1 MPYTKTPTMDTYSS
15 DRVQLFR
22 EVAQRDGGQ
31 LGKDEDYLNVFM
43 EPVKQSKAGDQRHFI
58 MKRCGSSQVIS
69 SVAASNVRGMHY
81 WADQGKLYY
90 CVGRSV
96 YVYDVSA
103 GTSVTLTDVFV
114 TSSGEVGFTEFLYI
128 DGTTKIVAT
137 DGTAVSGII
146 TIDSSNTVVTSA
158 DADLPAHLPYPIFLD
173 GYLFI
178 CKTNSA
184 DLYNSDQD
192 DPLSWVVGTFIS
204 AEMEPDLVVR
214 VAKLNNY
221 IIVFGRESIEYFWDA
236 ANAAP
241 DSPLQR
247 NDTPVKVNSY
257 LGGFSI
263 YGNSVYFIGQDM
275 NGQPDVFVL
284 KDFKIESIG
293 TPSISRYLN
302 VAGDDISSWQG
313 AIVSVQGHTFYLIN
327 AGSSKTWAIDVDT
340 SLITRWAFQN
350 NSTFDIRKTSSVTSS
365 SRSRSFF
372 ALDDGTSTIYRF
384 NEELYQDNGVNY
396 TVVVT
401 TEASDFGTL
410 NRKSMARASLLSDR
424 PEVDS
429 YITLSWSDN
438 DYKTFSTGVSI
449 NLNQDL
455 PCATRLGNF
464 RQRIFKITYTD
475 SYPLRIQDLEVDI
488 NKGTR

>member
-1 MPYTKTPTMDTYSS
+1 MDTYSS

-43 EPVKQSKAGDQRHFI
+43 EPIKQGKTGDQRHFL
-58 MKRCGSSQVIS
+58 MKRCGTSQVVA
-69 SVAASNVRGMHY
+69 SVASSNVRGMHY

-90 CVGRSV
+90 CVGRNI
-96 YVYDVSA
+96 YVYNVNA
-103 GTSVTLTDVFV
+103 GTSVTLSNVFT
-114 TSSGEVGFTEFLYI
+114 TSTGEVGFTEFLYI
-128 DGTTKIVAT
+128 DGTVKVVAT
-137 DGTAVSGII
+137 DGTAVTGII
-146 TIDSSNTVVTSA
+146 TIDAANTVVTSS
-158 DADLPAHLPYPIFLD
+158 DADLNAHLPYPVFLD
-173 GYLFI
+173 GYLFV
-178 CKTNSA
+178 CEANSA
-184 DLYNSDQD
+184 ELYNSDQD
-192 DPLSWVVGTFIS
+192 DPLAWTAGTFIS

-214 VAKLNNY
+214 IAKLNNY
-221 IIVFGRESIEYFWDA
+221 IIVFGKESIEYFWDA
-236 ANAAP
+236 GNAAP
-241 DSPLQR
+241 ESPLQR

-313 AIVSVQGHTFYLIN
+313 VIVSIQGHTFYLIN
-327 AGSSKTWAIDVDT
+327 AGSSKTWSIDVDT
-340 SLITRWAFQN
+340 ALITRWAFKN
-350 NSTFDIRKTSSVTSS
+350 NTTFDIRKTTSVTSTS
-365 SRSRSFF
+365 QSRSFF

-384 NEELYQDNGVNY
+384 NETVYQDNGINY
-396 TVVVT
+396 NVLIT

-410 NRKSMARASLLSDR
+410 NRKTMGRASIIADR
-424 PEVDS
+424 PESDS
-429 YITLSWSDN
+429 MITLSWSDD
-438 DYKTFSTGVSI
+438 DYRTFSPGIPI

-455 PCATRLGNF
+455 PSAKRLGTF
-464 RQRIFKITYTD
+464 RQRIFKLSYTD
-475 SYPLRIQDLEVDI
+475 QYPLRIQDLEVNI
-488 NKGTR
+488 NKGTS

>member
-1 MPYTKTPTMDTYSS
+1 LPYTKTPTMDTYSS

-43 EPVKQSKAGDQRHFI
+43 ETVKQSKAGDQRHFL
-58 MKRCGSSQVIS
+58 MKRCGTSQVVA
-69 SVAASNVRGMHY
+69 SVASSDVRGMHY

-90 CVGRSV
+90 CVGRNV
-96 YVYDVSA
+96 YVYNVNTDV
-103 GTSVTLTDVFV
+103 SVTLSNVFV
-114 TSSGEVGFTEFLYI
+114 SSTGEVGFTEFLYI

-137 DGTAVSGII
+137 DGTAVTGIV
-146 TIDSSNTVVTSA
+146 TIDSANTVVTSS

-178 CKTNSA
+178 CKSNSA

-192 DPLSWVVGTFIS
+192 DPLAWTAGTFIS

-221 IIVFGRESIEYFWDA
+221 IIVFGKESIEYFWDA

-257 LGGFSI
+257 LTGFSI

-302 VAGDDISSWQG
+302 VAGDTISSWQG
-313 AIVSVQGHTFYLIN
+313 SIVSIQGHTFYVIN
-327 AGSSKTWAIDVDT
+327 AGSSKTWVIDVDT
-340 SLITRWAFQN
+340 SLITRWAFKTN
-350 NSTFDIRKTSSVTSS
+350 TTFDIRKTSSVTSS
-365 SRSRSFF
+365 SQSRSFF

-384 NEELYQDNGVNY
+384 NESAYQDDGVNY
-396 TVVVT
+396 TVVIT

-410 NRKSMARASLLSDR
+410 NRKSMGRASLICDR

-429 YITLSWSDN
+429 SVTLYWSDD
-438 DYKTFSTGVSI
+438 DYRSFSSGVSI

-455 PCATRLGNF
+455 PSANRLGNF

-488 NKGTR
+488 NKGSR